1 MPRPMMALLS
11 DTIRPEILAGT
22 TRMITVLIV
31 GNMSPDPTA
40 WIRRLVSII
49 GKFRENR
56 PMSELTMSST
66 RLQKNS
72 FFKPMRASTVA
83 AVITA
88 VAATIA

>member
-1 MPRPMMALLS
+1 
-11 DTIRPEILAGT
+11 
-22 TRMITVLIV
+22 
-31 GNMSPDPTA
+31 
-40 WIRRLVSII
+40 
-49 GKFRENR
+49 
-56 PMSELTMSST
+56 MSELTMSST